1 MDFMEIVKARQSD
14 RAFDPERVVEKEKLE
29 RILEAGRLAPSAC
42 NSQPWHFIV
51 VDEPELKNRVAECT
65 ASRVLNMNH
74 FTMQAP
80 VHVLIVEERANITSA
95 IGGLVKRKEFPQ
107 IDIGIAA
114 AHMCLAARAE
124 GLGSCMI
131 GWFDE
136 KKIRSL
142 LSIPSSRRVRLDIVL
157 GYSIDPLREKR
168 RKEAAE
174 VISYN
179 RYGLRRK

>member
-1 MDFMEIVKARQSD
+1 MDFLEVVKTRQSD
-14 RAFDPERVVEKEKLE
+14 RAFDPERPVEKEKLE

-51 VDEPELKNRVAECT
+51 VDEPELKNNVAECT
-65 ASRVLNMNH
+65 SCKVLNMNH
-74 FTMQAP
+74 FTRQAP
-80 VHVLIVEERANITSA
+80 VHVLIVEERANITSS

-107 IDIGIAA
+107 IDIGVAA
-114 AHMCLAARAE
+114 AHMCLAAWAE

-136 KKIRSL
+136 KRIRSL
-142 LSIPSSRRVRLDIVL
+142 LSIPSSRRVRLDVVI
-157 GYSIDPLREKR
+157 GYSADPLREKR

-179 RYGLRRK
+179 RYGIRGK